1 MSTTPVPSDPPP
13 ASDEQ
18 ALAVWLITGLSGAG
32 RSEAANVLEDLGFF
46 VIDNLPP
53 PLITKVAE
61 LASGQGT
68 RDQGYGL
75 VSNITSEAFRED
87 YLNAIAELRT
97 NGAVVNMLF
106 LDASEDALLRRY
118 ELSRRRHPLDS
129 GEGLVDAIERE
140 RVLLEPIRAIADVVI
155 DTSDLN
161 VHQLRSRVREIF
173 VEPNAPG
180 QMQVVFT
187 SFGYKHGLPRD
198 VDFVF
203 DVRLLPNP
211 YWEPELRPQTGLDDA
226 VRNFVLEAEE
236 SQQVVDAIA
245 QLLEIALPGLQRAGK
260 SYVPIAIGC
269 TGGHHRSVAVA
280 EELARRVRAQGFDAR
295 VRHRDVRRGS

>member
-1 MSTTPVPSDPPP
+1 MATEEASNPV
-13 ASDEQ
+13 DED
-18 ALAVWLITGLSGAG
+18 AEAAPLAVWLITGLSGAG

-61 LASGQGT
+61 LARGQGS
-68 RDQGYGL
+68 RDRGYGL
-75 VSNITSEAFRED
+75 VSNITSDAFRED
-87 YLNAIAELRT
+87 YLDAIAELRT

-118 ELSRRRHPLDS
+118 ELSRRRHPLDR

-155 DTSDLN
+155 DTSELN

-173 VEPNAPG
+173 VEPHAPG

-211 YWEPELRPQTGLDDA
+211 YWEPELRPQTGLEDA
-226 VRNFVLEAEE
+226 VRDFVLEPEE
-236 SQQVVDAIA
+236 SQQVVGAISH
-245 QLLEIALPGLQRAGK
+245 LLDIALPGLQRAGK

-280 EELARRVRAQGFDAR
+280 EELAKRVRAQGFDAR